1 MLILLIL
8 LLTNLKI
15 NIRYAN
21 LGGEGRFRVKVY
33 IFKFLRVFKMTKI
46 MKSEKK
52 KFRDQIKM
60 IIDYLFKSKADP
72 IEYAEKELKK
82 SKDAPNIIKNIDITK
97 IFIDYFSLDLFL
109 DFDNA
114 AVTAV
119 TTGAANAI
127 LGMVLSKYADNI
139 TGPVRYKV
147 YPEYT
152 GEGVRVNAEVT
163 LHIKIL
169 ELLYWLKK

>member
-1 MLILLIL
+1 MKIFLTIIAVIVLILLIL

-33 IFKFLRVFKMTKI
+33 IFKFLRVFKMTKV

-52 KFRDQIKM
+52 KFRDQVKM

-114 AVTAV
+114 AITAV
-119 TTGAANAI
+119 TTGAANVVDCSSDGDDDSSCPP
-127 LGMVLSKYADNI
+127 LDGVDDSSCP
-139 TGPVRYKV
+139 PV
-147 YPEYT
+147 
-152 GEGVRVNAEVT
+152 EGVETSLFDGVDS
-163 LHIKIL
+163 
-169 ELLYWLKK
+169 